1 MFISVIRKKLIKRM
15 YRKMILSTLCY
26 IEKDE
31 KYLMLHRTK
40 KKNDMNKDKWLG
52 VGGKFIDGESPE
64 ECLLREVKEETGL
77 TLNNYQ
83 LRGVITYTST
93 VYDTEYMYLFTSND
107 FEGELIECNEG
118 ILQWISKCDV
128 IKLDTWQGDKIFLE
142 KLIKD
147 NNFFTIKF
155 EYDGENL
162 IKYDLKEY
170 KY

>member
-1 MFISVIRKKLIKRM
+1 
-15 YRKMILSTLCY
+15 
-26 IEKDE
+26 
-31 KYLMLHRTK
+31 
-40 KKNDMNKDKWLG
+40 MNKDKWLG